1 MAINV
6 PDPRRPR
13 PRKFATAFQLD
24 LARGHFFF
32 FINRMGKALMWELA
46 RKAHGHCH
54 SEFFGKERAE
64 ELNHFDESCKFQKLN
79 QFPFLG
85 TQAEQPGSKRK
96 KLGRKDGTIDW
107 VSVQSIVSVYTLY
120 PSLVF
125 LCVFIPILFQ
135 ESSYN
140 VGGGHD
146 LTNEPTVPGAYSA
159 PCVSL

>member
-1 MAINV
+1 
-6 PDPRRPR
+6 
-13 PRKFATAFQLD
+13 
-24 LARGHFFF
+24 
-32 FINRMGKALMWELA
+32 MWELA

-140 VGGGHD
+140 VGGG
-146 LTNEPTVPGAYSA
+146 A
-159 PCVSL
+159 

>member
-1 MAINV
+1 
-6 PDPRRPR
+6 
-13 PRKFATAFQLD
+13 
-24 LARGHFFF
+24 
-32 FINRMGKALMWELA
+32 MWELA

-140 VGGGHD
+140 VGGGGMILPMNQQYQVPTLHHVSHYSKSPTYEWVLIQEHD
-146 LTNEPTVPGAYSA
+146 CKSNLFISSTKLA
-159 PCVSL
+159 